1 MWDLRRL
8 RLLRELQLRGTITAV
23 ATSLNFSASTVSH
36 QLAQLQREVGV
47 TLLEQDGRR
56 VRLTPQ
62 GVTLAEHAALVLDLE
77 ARTRDELASQRD
89 GAEPVRVAALESVV
103 RSLLPRAL
111 TLLGRANP
119 ELRVEVDAVSP
130 EEGLFELGAHRY
142 DLVVAEE
149 YPGHTRP
156 HVDGIEREVLGFD
169 AIALATAESSG
180 AASIADVRH
189 TPWVMEPPGT
199 AAREWAEQQ
208 CRAAGFEPEVRYV
221 ASDLHTHLRLIAAGH
236 AVGLV
241 SELVG
246 VDAGRGLRFLDLP
259 GRPHRDI
266 FTATRAVLRDRLG
279 VGLVRDA
286 LGDAFSELVAR
297 SDRNGRAPTPR

>member
-23 ATSLNFSASTVSH
+23 AASLNFSASTVSH

-47 TLLEQDGRR
+47 PLLVQDGRR

-62 GVTLAEHAALVLDLE
+62 GVTLAEHAARVLDLE
-77 ARTRDELASQRD
+77 TRTRDELAAMRT
-89 GAEPVRVAALESVV
+89 GTERVRVAALESVV
-103 RSLLPRAL
+103 RALLPRAL
-111 TLLGRANP
+111 TLLEQTRP
-119 ELRVEVDAVSP
+119 DLRIEVDAVSP
-130 EEGLFELGAHRY
+130 EEGLFELEAHRY

-156 HVDGIEREVLGFD
+156 HAEGIEREVLGFD
-169 AIALATAESSG
+169 AISLATSAASS
-180 AASIADVRH
+180 ATSIADFRDS
-189 TPWVMEPPGT
+189 PWVMESPGT
-199 AAREWAEQQ
+199 AARNWAEQQ

-246 VDAGRGLRFLDLP
+246 AASGGGLRFLDLP

-266 FTATRAVLRDRLG
+266 FTATRGALRDRDS
-279 VGLVRDA
+279 VRLVRDA
-286 LGDAFSELVAR
+286 LGTAFAELVAGGAATGPGVQ
-297 SDRNGRAPTPR
+297 D

>member
-23 ATSLNFSASTVSH
+23 AESLNFSASTVSH
-36 QLAQLQREVGV
+36 QLALLQREVGV
-47 TLLEQDGRR
+47 ALLEQDGRR
-56 VRLTPQ
+56 VRLTAQ
-62 GVTLAEHAALVLDLE
+62 GVLLAEHAARVLDLE
-77 ARTRDELASQRD
+77 TRTRDELASSRA
-89 GAEPVRVAALESVV
+89 GAETVRVAALESVV

-111 TLLGRANP
+111 TLLEAAHA
-119 ELRVEVDAVSP
+119 EVRVEVDAVSP
-130 EEGLFELGAHRY
+130 EEGLSELEAHRY

-169 AIALATAESSG
+169 AIAVATAEASE
-180 AASIADVRH
+180 ATSIADLRGV
-189 TPWVMEPPGT
+189 PWVMEPPGT

-221 ASDLHTHLRLIAAGH
+221 ASDLHTHLRLVAAGH

-241 SELVG
+241 SQLVG
-246 VDAGRGLRFLDLP
+246 ADSGGGLRFLDLP

-266 FTATRAVLRDRLG
+266 FTATRGALRERRN
-279 VGLVRDA
+279 VRLVRDA
-286 LGDAFSELVAR
+286 LGSAFAELVA
-297 SDRNGRAPTPR
+297 A

>member
-23 ATSLNFSASTVSH
+23 AESLNFSASTVSH
-36 QLAQLQREVGV
+36 QLTQLQREVGV
-47 TLLEQDGRR
+47 PLLEQDGRR

-62 GVTLAEHAALVLDLE
+62 GVALAEHAALVLDLE
-77 ARTRDELASQRD
+77 TRTRDELASLRA

-111 TLLGRANP
+111 TLLGQANP

-130 EEGLFELGAHRY
+130 EVGLFELEAHRY

-156 HVDGIEREVLGFD
+156 HVHGIEREVLGFD
-169 AIALATAESSG
+169 AIALATAETSG
-180 AASIADVRH
+180 ATSIADFRDAA
-189 TPWVMEPPGT
+189 WVMEPVGT

-241 SELVG
+241 SQLVG
-246 VDAGRGLRFLDLP
+246 ADAGGGIRFLDLP

-266 FTATRAVLRDRLG
+266 FAATRGALRDRG
-279 VGLVRDA
+279 RVRLVRDA
-286 LGDAFSELVAR
+286 LGTAFAELVAL
-297 SDRNGRAPTPR
+297 

>member
-23 ATSLNFSASTVSH
+23 AASLNFSASTVSH

-47 TLLEQDGRR
+47 PLLEQDGRR

-77 ARTRDELASQRD
+77 TRTRDELASSRA

-111 TLLGRANP
+111 TLLGHANP

-130 EEGLFELGAHRY
+130 EEGLFELEAHRY

-169 AIALATAESSG
+169 AISLATAESSG
-180 AASIADVRH
+180 ATSIADFRDA
-189 TPWVMEPPGT
+189 PWVMEPPGT

-208 CRAAGFEPEVRYV
+208 CRAAGFEPEVRYA

-246 VDAGRGLRFLDLP
+246 ADSGGGLRFLDLP

-266 FTATRAVLRDRLG
+266 FTATRGALRDRER
-279 VGLVRDA
+279 VRLVRDA
-286 LGDAFSELVAR
+286 LGTAFGELVAQE
-297 SDRNGRAPTPR
+297 T

>member
-47 TLLEQDGRR
+47 ALLEQDGRR

-297 SDRNGRAPTPR
+297 SDRNGRASTPR